1 MSEIP
6 IAGRLDTNGAGSRS
20 SSLCLS
26 FATQP
31 GFLAP
36 WSSAHLVWCQMFS
49 ALRGGKP
56 ENSLCCPEQAVRGT
70 HKRGNSFPR
79 YAPDTPNNC
88 IQPFGI
94 GSPRRYSSAQHWG
107 CFCQEVKHCSAKQ
120 TCLHAVSLFSYALI
134 QNPLKSTMF

>member
-6 IAGRLDTNGAGSRS
+6 IAGRLDIAVAGSIS
-20 SSLCLS
+20 SSLCLP
-26 FATQP
+26 FAMLH
-31 GFLAP
+31 GFLTLR
-36 WSSAHLVWCQMFS
+36 SSAHLIRCQMFS

-56 ENSLCCPEQAVRGT
+56 ENSRCCPEQAV
-70 HKRGNSFPR
+70 NSFPR
-79 YAPDTPNNC
+79 YVPDTPNNC

-94 GSPRRYSSAQHWG
+94 GSPPRYNSAQHWG